1 LKEEIMIARRTFLA
15 AGLAAPFLVP
25 QALKAQAG
33 ERLTIAVLPGLGYAP
48 LTLAKNA
55 GWIEAAVPGIK
66 VNWLEIASSA
76 AIREGMLSGDIDAGA
91 GSVAPFLIGRDRGF
105 KVGLISS
112 MTIMD
117 LLLVTNDPTVRTLR
131 DFDNSKKI
139 AVTAPDTN
147 QAFVLR
153 LAAQQMLGDAKA
165 LDGSF
170 LAMPHPDALQALVT
184 NQIAGYMGSPPFQ
197 NEAVKR
203 GCRVLLNSRDIVGPL
218 TFSVCFALETY
229 GKKKPA
235 NVQAVK
241 DAIAKG
247 IALLKSRPEEA
258 ARMLAAESGGRQ
270 SSEDLVKL
278 LADPNTTF
286 TDEIVGVPKLA
297 EFMKSSGFLRADAG
311 PAAGMMLKG

>member
-1 LKEEIMIARRTFLA
+1 MIARRTFLA
-15 AGLAAPFLVP
+15 AGLAAPFVVP
-25 QALKAQAG
+25 ETLRAQAG

-55 GWIEAAVPGIK
+55 GWIESAIPGLR

-105 KVGLISS
+105 KVGLISPL
-112 MTIMD
+112 TIMD
-117 LLLVTNDPTVRTLR
+117 LLLLTNDPTVKALR

-153 LAAQQMLGDAKA
+153 LAAQQALGDAKA

-197 NEAVKR
+197 NEAIKR
-203 GCRVLLNSRDIVGPL
+203 GCRMLLNSRDIVGPL

-229 GKKKPA
+229 GRKRPA
-235 NVQAVK
+235 NVQAIR
-241 DAIAKG
+241 DAIGKG
-247 IALLKSRPEEA
+247 IALLKTRPEEA
-258 ARMLAAESGGRQ
+258 AKMLAAESGGRQ
-270 SSEDLVKL
+270 SSDDFNRL

-286 TDEIVGVPKLA
+286 TDELVGVPKLA
-297 EFMKSSGFLRADAG
+297 EFMKNSGFLRGEAG
-311 PAAGMMLKG
+311 PPASMMLKG

>member
-1 LKEEIMIARRTFLA
+1 MIGRRAFLA
-15 AGLAAPFLVP
+15 AGLAAPFVMPETLR
-25 QALKAQAG
+25 AQAS

-48 LTLAKNA
+48 LTLAKRA
-55 GWIEAAVPGIK
+55 GWIEAAIPGLK

-76 AIREGMLSGDIDAGA
+76 AIREGMLSGDIDVGA

-112 MTIMD
+112 LTIMD
-117 LLLVTNDPTVRTLR
+117 LLLLTNDPTVKALR

-153 LAAQQMLGDAKA
+153 LAAQQALGDAKA

-197 NEAVKR
+197 NEAIKR
-203 GCRVLLNSRDIVGPL
+203 GCRMLLNSRDIVGPL

-229 GKKKPA
+229 GKKRPA
-235 NVQAVK
+235 TVGAIR
-241 DAIAKG
+241 DAIGKG
-247 IALLKSRPEEA
+247 IALLKAQPEEA
-258 ARMLAAESGGRQ
+258 GKMLAAESGGRQ
-270 SSEDLVKL
+270 TSEDFTRL

-286 TDEIVGVPKLA
+286 TDELVGVPKLA
-297 EFMKSSGFLRADAG
+297 EFMKSSGFLRSDAG
-311 PAAGMMLKG
+311 PPAGMMLKG

>member
-1 LKEEIMIARRTFLA
+1 MIARRTFLA
-15 AGLAAPFLVP
+15 AGLAAPFVVP
-25 QALKAQAG
+25 ETLRAQAG
-33 ERLTIAVLPGLGYAP
+33 ERLTIALLPGLGYAP
-48 LTLAKNA
+48 LKLAKNA
-55 GWIEAAVPGIK
+55 GWIEAAIPGLK
-66 VNWLEIASSA
+66 VDWLEIASSA

-112 MTIMD
+112 LTIMD
-117 LLLVTNDPTVRTLR
+117 LLLLTNDPAVKALR
-131 DFDNSKKI
+131 DFDSSKKI

-153 LAAQQMLGDAKA
+153 LAAQQTLGDAKA

-197 NEAVKR
+197 NEAIKR
-203 GCRVLLNSRDIVGPL
+203 GCRMLLNSRDIVGPL

-229 GKKKPA
+229 GKKRPA
-235 NVQAVK
+235 NVQAIR
-241 DAIAKG
+241 DAIGKG

-258 ARMLAAESGGRQ
+258 AKMLAAESGGRQ
-270 SSEDLVKL
+270 SSDDFTRL
-278 LADPNTTF
+278 LADPSTTF
-286 TDEIVGVPKLA
+286 TDELVGVPKLA
-297 EFMKSSGFLRADAG
+297 EFMKSSGFLRADASP
-311 PAAGMMLKG
+311 PASMMLKG